1 MARQPV
7 LVAVEGPLKG
17 ARYPIEAGGL
27 SLGREDMC
35 EVVIADPNVSRIHAR
50 IVLHNSGVWVQDSGS
65 RNGVFINDA
74 RVVRHR
80 QFSPGDTMA
89 IGAHRFSLEVE
100 EVHADPTVDMDI
112 SESTGFQMPSRRVIA
127 VFCLI
132 VGLGI
137 TVVISIFPWLM
148 SQLISG

>member
-17 ARYPIEAGGL
+17 ARYPVEAGGL
-27 SLGREDMC
+27 SLGREAMC

-50 IVLHNSGVWVQDSGS
+50 VVLHNSAVWVQDSGS
-65 RNGVFINDA
+65 RNGVFVNDA

-100 EVHADPTVDMDI
+100 EVHADPTVDMDM
-112 SESTGFQMPSRRVIA
+112 SGSTGSPFPPKRVI
-127 VFCLI
+127 VGFC
-132 VGLGI
+132 GLAI
-137 TVVISIFPWLM
+137 ISLVAWFVLK
-148 SQLISG
+148 LTSG

>member
-17 ARYPIEAGGL
+17 ARYPVEGGGL
-27 SLGREDMC
+27 SLGREDSC

-50 IVLHNSGVWVQDSGS
+50 LVLHNSAVWVQDSGS

-80 QFSPGDTMA
+80 QISPGDTMA
-89 IGAHRFSLEVE
+89 IGVHRFTLEVE
-100 EVHADPTVDMDI
+100 KVDADPTEDLDFPVHSGSKKPVMLVI
-112 SESTGFQMPSRRVIA
+112 IGFCVS
-127 VFCLI
+127 
-132 VGLGI
+132 
-137 TVVISIFPWLM
+137 VVICVCTW
-148 SQLISG
+148 LISR